1 MRKARLLANTSLCA
15 AAVLVLAAPGSL
27 SAVQSA
33 TLVECH
39 KNILSNEALQP
50 CKTTTSESEITS
62 ELQVQAD
69 LRPDP
74 QEDPGLTC
82 RFLFWTFDG
91 RQFPPESLP
100 TSITVAEEE
109 AENAVAWYRCSRGGD
124 GVRDGNGFR
133 ITYTAIDMTAGN
145 IIQEPFIESIS
156 PAGAEGNCLTVAPC
170 SSPPN
175 VDPNGATAKS
185 AVGTVEFE
193 HWNNHPQGQ
202 RTIDPDPAAWL
213 EIAFYAAED
222 DEGACGVLAR
232 AGLTGPC
239 VSLVDL
245 EDLILAEDL
254 IGVVEVDRICWYVLN
269 CPGCGR
275 EGLCPGWEI
284 SFEGLDGVEIAV
296 HERESGRVV
305 ARAERIE
312 EDLQILSFTPKAGR
326 TPGAGYLLSFTPRK
340 GYAGPARVPLR
351 ATLDAT
357 CSGR

>member
-1 MRKARLLANTSLCA
+1 MRKGSSLPNVSLCVA
-15 AAVLVLAAPGSL
+15 AALVLVVPDGLL
-27 SAVQSA
+27 AVQSA

-39 KNILSNEALQP
+39 KNISNDQVLQP
-50 CKTTTSESEITS
+50 CETTTSDSEITS
-62 ELQVQAD
+62 ELQLRSD

-74 QEDPGLTC
+74 QEDPDLIC

-100 TSITVAEEE
+100 TTITVAEDE
-109 AENAVAWYRCSRGGD
+109 AENAVAWYRCFREGGTGD
-124 GVRDGNGFR
+124 GFR
-133 ITYTAIDMTAGN
+133 TTYRAIDADAGN
-145 IIQEPFIESIS
+145 FIVEPFIETIS
-156 PAGAEGNCLTVAPC
+156 PAGAEGDCLTTTPC

-175 VDPNGATAKS
+175 VDPDGATAKS
-185 AVGTVEFE
+185 TVGTVGFVNWDS
-193 HWNNHPQGQ
+193 HADGQ
-202 RTIDPDPAAWL
+202 RTIDPAAGF

-222 DEGACGVLAR
+222 DEGLCDVIARTDLAGR
-232 AGLTGPC
+232 C
-239 VSLVDL
+239 VPLVDL

-254 IGVVEVDRICWYVLN
+254 IGVAELDRICWYVLD

-312 EDLQILSFTPKAGR
+312 EGVQLLSFTPKAGR
-326 TPGAGYLLSFTPRK
+326 VPGAGYLLSFTPTK
-340 GYAGPARVPLR
+340 GYEGPARVPLR
-351 ATLDAT
+351 ANLAAT
-357 CSGR
+357 CTGR